1 MGAICSLA
9 GCAASLACCCGSAAC
24 SLCCSSCPSC
34 KNSTS
39 SRVMY
44 TVVLMLCLI
53 ISCIVLAPGLQG
65 TLEKIPGFCSHL
77 TDCNKLVGYLAVY
90 RVCFAFALFYLLM
103 CVLMINVK
111 NSRDSRSSIQNGF
124 WAVKFLII
132 GGVLIGAFF
141 IPRGSF
147 SQVWMIF
154 GLGGAFLFIIIQLII
169 MVDFAHSW
177 NESWYRIDMT
187 LLCLLDILLIG
198 IDRENCIDVAFHM
211 TKTLILDIYRVGK
224 AEETDNKIWFYG
236 LLFFTVAMYCATI
249 TATVLFYVFFTKPD
263 GCGLNKFFVSFNL
276 IACII
281 ISIIAILP
289 KVQEVQPRSG
299 LLQSAVISLYTT
311 YLTWSAMSNEP
322 DAKCNPQGVTLE
334 GGKLTPHADFQTVIG
349 IIVLFVMV
357 IYSSVRNSSA
367 TSVGRF
373 SLSSNK
379 EETTAI
385 PEPSSAPSGDEESGR
400 PGQKVWDNEQD
411 AVAYSYSFYHFMLA
425 LATFYIMMQ
434 LTNWY
439 SPESASIVSLSSNWS
454 SVWVKIASSW
464 VCMLLYIWTLVA
476 PLILPNRD
484 FS

>member
-1 MGAICSLA
+1 
-9 GCAASLACCCGSAAC
+9 
-24 SLCCSSCPSC
+24 
-34 KNSTS
+34 
-39 SRVMY
+39 MY

-177 NESWYRIDMT
+177 NESWYR
-187 LLCLLDILLIG
+187 
-198 IDRENCIDVAFHM
+198 
-211 TKTLILDIYRVGK
+211 K